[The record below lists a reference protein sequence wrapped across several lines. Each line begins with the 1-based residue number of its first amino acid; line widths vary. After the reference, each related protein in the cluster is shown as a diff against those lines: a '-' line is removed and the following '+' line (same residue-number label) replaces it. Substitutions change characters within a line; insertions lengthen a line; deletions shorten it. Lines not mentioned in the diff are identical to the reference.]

1 MTEEMARAEMPKW
14 AKNAIRIVD
23 EDDGPVFDRQ
33 WKHERPGQ
41 RRNIDWDRLVKRYGI
56 VVAGAALFTLYTIV
70 LSWCVHAVAVKQVRA
85 DMEIEYAARLEEYK
99 AEQAR
104 AIQAEHWL
112 SGTASLDAAI
122 NQAVDAI
129 APVVARLQTD
139 EQKQTEVGIMI
150 ARTLNSGF
158 PNSLQEVAEQEGQ
171 WPLYDG
177 TIRTYTAHDCEL
189 VEPIVR
195 PFMESGRLPLDL
207 TSDIVFASWS
217 QTDLVGRDSY
227 YPSSTMHTWRYH
239 G

>member
-23 EDDGPVFDRQ
+23 EDDGPVLDRK
-33 WKHERPGQ
+33 WKHEQPGQ
-41 RRNIDWDRLVKRYGI
+41 RRRIDWERLVKRYGI

-70 LSWCVHAVAVKQVRA
+70 LSWCVHAGAVKQVRA

-104 AIQAEHWL
+104 AVQAEHWL
-112 SGTASLDAAI
+112 SGTASLDAAV

-227 YPSSTMHTWRYH
+227 YPSSTMQTWRYH

>member
-1 MTEEMARAEMPKW
+1 MLPAWTAKDPTFSPIIHHEVTKRMNKITENFIRKHMITIILAALMLVEGLIVGAGTAYRVRKETEERMAVE
-14 AKNAIRIVD
+14 
-23 EDDGPVFDRQ
+23 
-33 WKHERPGQ
+33 
-41 RRNIDWDRLVKRYGI
+41 
-56 VVAGAALFTLYTIV
+56 YT
-70 LSWCVHAVAVKQVRA
+70 AQ
-85 DMEIEYAARLEEYK
+85 LEAYK
-99 AEQAR
+99 AELAYQEQAKSF
-104 AIQAEHWL
+104 L
-112 SGTASLDAAI
+112 SGTDSLNVAI

-139 EQKQTEVGIMI
+139 AQKQTEVGIMI

-195 PFMESGRLPLDL
+195 PFMESGKLPLDL
-207 TSDIVFASWS
+207 TSSIVFATWS

-227 YPSSTMHTWRYH
+227 YTTSTMNTWRYH

>member
-1 MTEEMARAEMPKW
+1 MTEEMARAEFPNW
-14 AKNAIRIVD
+14 ASKAIRIVD
-23 EDDGPVFDRQ
+23 EDDGPVLDRK
-33 WKHERPGQ
+33 WKHERSGQ
-41 RRNIDWDRLVKRYGI
+41 RRNIDWDRMVKRYGI

-70 LSWCVHAVAVKQVRA
+70 LSWCVHAGAVKQVRA

-104 AIQAEHWL
+104 AVQAEHWL
-112 SGTASLDAAI
+112 SGTASLDAAV

-227 YPSSTMHTWRYH
+227 YPTSTMHTWRYH

>member
-1 MTEEMARAEMPKW
+1 MREEMARAEMPKW
-14 AKNAIRIVD
+14 AKNAIKIVD
-23 EDDGPVFDRQ
+23 EDDSPVLDRQ
-33 WKHERPGQ
+33 WKHERPSQ

-70 LSWCVHAVAVKQVRA
+70 LSWCVHAGAVKQVRT

-104 AIQAEHWL
+104 AVQAEHWL
-112 SGTASLDAAI
+112 SGTASLDAAV

>member
-1 MTEEMARAEMPKW
+1 MKEEMARVEFPNW
-14 AKNAIRIVD
+14 ASKAIRIVD
-23 EDDGPVFDRQ
+23 EDDGPVLDRQ
-33 WKHERPGQ
+33 WKHERPSQ
-41 RRNIDWDRLVKRYGI
+41 RRNIDWEKLVKRYGI

-70 LSWCVHAVAVKQVRA
+70 LSWCVHAGAVKQVRA
-85 DMEIEYAARLEEYK
+85 DMEVEYAARLEEYK

-104 AIQAEHWL
+104 AVQAEHWL
-112 SGTASLDAAI
+112 SGTASLDAAV

>member
-1 MTEEMARAEMPKW
+1 MTGEMARTECPNW
-14 AKNAIRIVD
+14 ASKAIKIVD
-23 EDDGPVFDRQ
+23 EDDSPVLDRQ
-33 WKHERPGQ
+33 WKHERPSQ
-41 RRNIDWDRLVKRYGI
+41 RRNIDWDRMVKRYGI

-70 LSWCVHAVAVKQVRA
+70 LSWCVHAGAVKQVRA

-104 AIQAEHWL
+104 AVQAEHWL
-112 SGTASLDAAI
+112 SGTASLDAAV

>member
-23 EDDGPVFDRQ
+23 EDDGPVLDRQ
-33 WKHERPGQ
+33 WKHDRHSQ

-70 LSWCVHAVAVKQVRA
+70 LSWCVHAGAVKQVRA

-104 AIQAEHWL
+104 AVQAEHWL
-112 SGTASLDAAI
+112 SGTASLDAAV

-227 YPSSTMHTWRYH
+227 YPSSTMNTWRYH

>member
-14 AKNAIRIVD
+14 AKNAIKIVD
-23 EDDGPVFDRQ
+23 EDDSPVLDRQ
-33 WKHERPGQ
+33 WKHERTGQ
-41 RRNIDWDRLVKRYGI
+41 RKRIDWERMVKRYGI

-70 LSWCVHAVAVKQVRA
+70 LSWCVHAGAAKQVRA

-104 AIQAEHWL
+104 AVQAEHWL
-112 SGTASLDAAI
+112 SGTASLDAAV

>member
-1 MTEEMARAEMPKW
+1 MKEEMARAEFPNW
-14 AKNAIRIVD
+14 ANSAVRIVD
-23 EDDGPVFDRQ
+23 EDDGPVLVRQ
-33 WKHERPGQ
+33 WKHEQPGQ
-41 RRNIDWDRLVKRYGI
+41 RRRIDWERLVKRYGI

-70 LSWCVHAVAVKQVRA
+70 LSWCVHAGAVKETRA
-85 DMEIEYAARLEEYK
+85 EMMEWHEQEMAAYK
-99 AEQAR
+99 AEQAYQE
-104 AIQAEHWL
+104 QAKSFL
-112 SGTASLDAAI
+112 SGTDSLNVAI

-195 PFMESGRLPLDL
+195 PFMESGKLPLDL

>member
-1 MTEEMARAEMPKW
+1 MTEEMARAEFPNW
-14 AKNAIRIVD
+14 ASKAIRIVD
-23 EDDGPVFDRQ
+23 EDDGPVLDRQ
-33 WKHERPGQ
+33 WKHERSGQ
-41 RRNIDWDRLVKRYGI
+41 RRNIDWDRMVKRYGI

-70 LSWCVHAVAVKQVRA
+70 LSWCVHAGAVKQVRA

-104 AIQAEHWL
+104 AVQAEHWL
-112 SGTASLDAAI
+112 SGTASLDAAV

-227 YPSSTMHTWRYH
+227 YPTSTMHTWRYH

>member
-23 EDDGPVFDRQ
+23 EDDVPVFDRQ

-41 RRNIDWDRLVKRYGI
+41 RRRIDWERLVKRYGI

-70 LSWCVHAVAVKQVRA
+70 LSWCVHAGAVKQVRA
-85 DMEIEYAARLEEYK
+85 DMEVEYAARLEEYK

-104 AIQAEHWL
+104 AVQAEHWL
-112 SGTASLDAAI
+112 SGTASLDAAV